1 MKKAIMIILLF
12 LLISGVV
19 YFGISIYANLVV
31 FREVATGSTL
41 EVPDA
46 HEAGYI
52 IKLVN
57 TGRILY
63 TDNYTKEGTVCTL
76 HGYWELVEDEFVY
89 REQTLTLDE
98 KLFGAVLVSIR

>member
-1 MKKAIMIILLF
+1 MVILLVM
-12 LLISGVV
+12 LVGGVG

-31 FREVATGSTL
+31 FREAATSSTL

-52 IKLVN
+52 VKLVN
-57 TGRILY
+57 TGRIIY
-63 TDNYTKEGTVCTL
+63 TDSYTKAGTVYTL
-76 HGYWELVEDEFVY
+76 QGYWELVADEFVY
-89 REQTLTLDE
+89 REQALILDE